1 MSNGNATTWTDER
14 DEALREA
21 WTKTTATALDI
32 AKTLGG
38 FEHTADGG
46 KNAVIGRA
54 SRLGLT
60 RKEKDKAMTD
70 TQRAEVVKAKARIH
84 SRKSYDKKRGMA
96 PAPAPQI
103 SAPKPDPVVG
113 GWLFETLFSDLREF
127 STQQPNQCRYPDP
140 KDAVGPN
147 YLCCGAETLPGA
159 SYCGHCAEICR
170 PSHSAPISIERR
182 EQLRES
188 GRAAG
193 YASIRSRGR
202 VMGRSVA
209 MATAPILD
217 SEARV

>member
-1 MSNGNATTWTDER
+1 MSNGNTTTWTVER

-21 WTKTTATALDI
+21 WTKTTATAPEI
-32 AKTLGG
+32 AKALGG
-38 FEHTADGG
+38 FEHTADEG

-54 SRLGLT
+54 HRLGLT

-70 TQRAEVVKAKARIH
+70 EQRAEVVKAKARIH
-84 SRKSYDKKRGMA
+84 SRKSFDKKRGA
-96 PAPAPQI
+96 APAPQI
-103 SAPKPDPVVG
+103 STQKPDFVVG

-140 KDAVGPN
+140 KDDVGLN

-159 SYCGHCAEICR
+159 SYCGHCADICR

-202 VMGRSVA
+202 VMGRAVA

-217 SEARV
+217 SEARVG